1 MSDSIAMAQDL
12 MTRVRRSGLR
22 QPAVL
27 SFGPDVSRDL
37 ARIAAPLA
45 GEGRICAVVAR
56 AEFQDILR
64 ARLADA
70 PVAAWAVLMVSFEPT
85 SDALDAAA
93 DRMRAF
99 RPSLLIA
106 CGGGSALDTA
116 KALSALATNPRPVE
130 DYLEN
135 VGPQAPLAEAPL
147 PWIGIPTTAGT
158 GAEMT
163 RNAVVEVVSRRVKRS
178 LRDDRL
184 YAAVALV
191 DPEWTVGLPPA
202 VTAAGGLDAI
212 TQLIESC
219 ITRKRRPEVTELA
232 LAALRG
238 APDAL
243 LRACEHPRD
252 LPARVRMSLAA
263 SVSGVCLANA
273 GLAMA
278 HGIAAALGARHGMP
292 HGLACGLLLPHTLRA
307 SREACAPD
315 LARALAALLDE
326 DTPRADTVERGL
338 AVLTALNARLG
349 VPPDL
354 RHLRLKDGDLDTL
367 ALDSMGSSMSGNP
380 LPMTPETVR
389 TFLAAL
395 A

>member
-1 MSDSIAMAQDL
+1 MPDSIAMARDL
-12 MTRVRRSGLR
+12 MERVRQSGLK
-22 QPAVL
+22 QPAAI
-27 SFGPDVSRDL
+27 SFGPGVSREL

-45 GEGRICAVVAR
+45 GEGRICAVVAQT
-56 AEFQDILR
+56 EFQDILR

-70 PVAAWAVLMVSFEPT
+70 PVTAWASWTVSFEPT
-85 SDALDAAA
+85 SDALNAVA
-93 DRMRAF
+93 DRIRAF

-135 VGPQAPLAEAPL
+135 VGPQAPLIEAPL

-178 LRDDRL
+178 LREDRL

-191 DPEWTVGLPPA
+191 DPEWTLGLPPA
-202 VTAAGGLDAI
+202 VTTAGGLDAI

-219 ITRKRRPEVTELA
+219 ITRKHRPEVTELA

-238 APDAL
+238 IREEL

-278 HGIAAALGARHGMP
+278 HGIAATLGARHGMP

-307 SREACAPD
+307 SREACEAD
-315 LARALAALLDE
+315 LARAFAALLDE
-326 DTPRADTVERGL
+326 DAPRADTVERGL
-338 AVLTALNARLG
+338 VVLTALNARLG

-354 RHLRLKDGDLDTL
+354 RHLRLKDEDLDAL
-367 ALDSMGSSMSGNP
+367 AMDSMGSSMSGNP

-389 TFLAAL
+389 AFLSTL